1 MLGESV
7 VGLYDLIFPRY
18 AHVDVLAEDDL
29 PLGHP
34 AKVLYDP
41 LVALLAGDFLVFIGG
56 EGVGTG

>member
-7 VGLYDLIFPRY
+7 VGLYDLFFPWH

-34 AKVLYDP
+34 AKTLYHP
-41 LVALLAGDFLVFIGG
+41 LVALLAGDFLVLVRG
-56 EGVGTG
+56 ERVGSG